1 MPNNPIYDYKIIS
14 TASTEGAATTD
25 IDATFVD
32 TQGWD
37 GVLFLGRIASAATTN
52 QMHAAMATA
61 TGGSVTEMAGTAVR
75 NKTHMRLDVY
85 RPRQRYVR
93 QEYERASVALG
104 DSWAIL
110 YNGRNGAVAAPH
122 NVGESHAR
130 PTGGTP

>member
-1 MPNNPIYDYKIIS
+1 MPNNPIYNCKIIN
-14 TASTEGAATTD
+14 TASTRAAATTD
-25 IDATFVD
+25 VDATFVD

-37 GVLFLGRIASAATTN
+37 GVVFLGRIASAATTN

-61 TGGSVTEMAGTAVR
+61 TGGSVTELAGTAVR
-75 NKTHMRLDVY
+75 NKTHVRLDVY

-93 QEYERASVALG
+93 QEFERASVALG

-110 YNGRNGAVAAPH
+110 YNGRDGAVAATD
-122 NVGESHAR
+122 NVGEFHAS